1 MKKITFLLISIFTF
15 GICATAFS
23 QANKK
28 DVQFL
33 FIEAI
38 ANKKLGNYYNAA
50 VTLDK
55 LIRADSTCLACYYEM
70 ADIMM
75 KSKDQRNA
83 IFYASKAFEKDSSNY
98 WYALLFADVLKENGY
113 FIHAAA
119 KYKYLLDKFGE
130 DPDIMFDYGLMLK
143 FSGNTKEANNVFFE
157 LYQKYG
163 LTRELGL
170 MLADIFNEMDKPK
183 EGIAILNKLV
193 KIDSFD
199 AQIAVK
205 YGDLYFSMK
214 SKSLAEK
221 YYAEALMLDSLNSYI
236 LYRYIY
242 FLFQTKNSQAFQQKL
257 YSTITNDSLSIE
269 FRKDV
274 FSKLS
279 FISQREP
286 KLYFFIEKVLQSVN
300 VNLYVGFADV
310 FADFY
315 ELNRN
320 FKSALMCTK
329 ALYNGNKNE
338 LRTWERLLYY
348 FNNSSQFDSTLW
360 YYKNAEATVGVSA
373 FMVYMAAIA
382 AYSKENYKLAVNIYL
397 NGLQNTKFDN
407 DQLQRNFLL
416 GLGDSYYMSGN
427 LDSAIVV
434 YAEVFKKYKP
444 DNLLYNNLAYYLAE
458 KGVDL
463 IKAAEMSRL
472 TITAEPKNPTF
483 LDTYA
488 WICFKLGNY
497 TDALFY
503 IKETIKYSKY
513 FSKDVYLHLYAIS
526 VCTNEKGLAAKALK
540 ALKKNL
546 GQKFQDKLVSDIKCK

>member
-1 MKKITFLLISIFTF
+1 MRKITFLLISIFTF
-15 GICATAFS
+15 GICGTAFS

-28 DVQFL
+28 DVEFL

-55 LIRADSTCLACYYEM
+55 LIKADTTCLACYYEM

-98 WYALLFADVLKENGY
+98 WYVLLFADVLKENGY
-113 FIHAAA
+113 FFHAAA
-119 KYKYLLDKFGE
+119 KYKYVLDKFGE
-130 DPDIMFDYGLMLK
+130 DPDILFDYGLMLK
-143 FSGNTKEANNVFFE
+143 LSGNTKDANKVFFE
-157 LYQKYG
+157 LYDKYG

-170 MLADIFNEMDKPK
+170 IMADIYNEMGKPK
-183 EGIAILNKLV
+183 EGIAILDKLV
-193 KIDSFD
+193 KIDTYD
-199 AQIAVK
+199 GQVAVK

-214 SKSLAEK
+214 SKSMAEK
-221 YYAEALMLDSLNSYI
+221 YYAEALTLDSLNSYI

-242 FLFQTKNSQAFQQKL
+242 FLFQTKNAEGFSQTL
-257 YSTITNDSLSIE
+257 YSTLTNDSLSLE

-274 FSKLS
+274 FTKLS
-279 FISQREP
+279 YISQREP
-286 KLYFFIEKVLQSVN
+286 KLYFAIDKVLQSVD
-300 VNLYVGFADV
+300 VNQYPGFADI
-310 FADFY
+310 FADFF

-320 FKSALMCTK
+320 FKAALTSTK
-329 ALYNGNKNE
+329 ALFNVKKDE
-338 LRTWERLLYY
+338 PRTWERLLYY
-348 FNNSSQFDSTLW
+348 FNNSSQFDSTLL
-360 YYKNAEATVGVSA
+360 YYDTAEATVGLSG

-382 AYSKENYKLAVNIYL
+382 AYSKADYKLAVNIYL
-397 NGLQNTKFDN
+397 NGLQNTKLDN

-444 DNLLYNNLAYYLAE
+444 DNLLYNNMAYYLAE

-472 TITAEPKNPTF
+472 TISSEPKNPTF

-497 TDALFY
+497 TDALHY
-503 IKETIKYSKY
+503 IKETVKYSKY
-513 FSKDVYLHLYAIS
+513 FSKDVYLHYYAIA
-526 VCTNEKGLAAKALK
+526 VCANEKGLAAKALK

-546 GQKFQDKLVSDIKCK
+546 GQEFQDKLVSDIKCK